1 MATVKE
7 LRELLATMPD
17 EYEVVIYPKYSS
29 NKVDGFRKHHFR
41 IDQVCL
47 QEPYAASIMDNPQ
60 ELMAYL
66 TRQHYSYE
74 VNNHVA
80 IIF

>member
-17 EYEVVIYPKYSS
+17 EYEVVIYPKYSA
-29 NKVDGFRKHHFR
+29 NKVDGFREHHFR

-47 QEPYAASIMDNPQ
+47 QEPCPSPIVKY
-60 ELMAYL
+60 
-66 TRQHYSYE
+66 TRKYIKENSYI
-74 VNNHVA
+74 A
-80 IIF
+80 IIL

>member
-17 EYEVVIYPKYSS
+17 EYEVVIYPKYSA
-29 NKVDGFRKHHFR
+29 NKVDGFKKHQFR

-47 QEPYAASIMDNPQ
+47 QDSRTSPVAE
-60 ELMAYL
+60 YL
-66 TRQHYSYE
+66 RNHL
-74 VNNHVA
+74 NGNRHVA